1 MLTLDGGSYLQL
13 LVYSVRRVKKAKSAG
28 GPNKQMQQ
36 EATRFQANIGYKS
49 MGIDYKSF
57 GDALHIPRRCHFRP
71 RSRPS
76 GKTRYYAVRVG
87 RETGIFP
94 SWKDARRHVDGFSRP
109 EYGSFKT
116 REEAEAFLSATPVVP
131 QSPLLGPSYSLFT
144 DGSASTS
151 PPFAAGWGL
160 HILDPTGCVTHE
172 DWGPVCLDP
181 SSPEFVGAS
190 RYTNNSGE
198 LTALISAFKWICA
211 LPSHSPLQLNL
222 YTDSDYAQKHLLFS
236 KNLPSANK
244 GLITEAR
251 RFLDQ
256 ARSVH
261 SLSLVWTKAHTKK
274 ISMVASGNRKAD
286 SLALLGRRELARS
299 LAPVDLLVP
308 RRPLKRR
315 STVVSV
321 ATSSAPSKRARLDSL
336 SSSPLPS
343 LPIPDLVPCLRP
355 PPGGDIVA
363 D

>member
-1 MLTLDGGSYLQL
+1 
-13 LVYSVRRVKKAKSAG
+13 
-28 GPNKQMQQ
+28 MQ
-36 EATRFQANIGYKS
+36 Y
-49 MGIDYKSF
+49 
-57 GDALHIPRRCHFRP
+57 PWC
-71 RSRPS
+71 
-76 GKTRYYAVRVG
+76 
-87 RETGIFP
+87 
-94 SWKDARRHVDGFSRP
+94 
-109 EYGSFKT
+109 
-116 REEAEAFLSATPVVP
+116 
-131 QSPLLGPSYSLFT
+131 
-144 DGSASTS
+144 
-151 PPFAAGWGL
+151 
-160 HILDPTGCVTHE
+160 
-172 DWGPVCLDP
+172 
-181 SSPEFVGAS
+181 AS

-244 GLITEAR
+244 GFITEAR

-321 ATSSAPSKRARLDSL
+321 ATSSAPSKRARLDL
-336 SSSPLPS
+336 LLSSPLPS
-343 LPIPDLVPCLRP
+343 LPIPDLIPCLRP
-355 PPGGDIVA
+355 PPGGDMGEFGTER
-363 D
+363 